1 MQEKF
6 NSLTNELNSN
16 NQAISEKLESVQAEN
31 AATREELLARIDTR
45 SRASTRAPAR
55 ATSPRQLAARLEE
68 LNMKMPELIPV
79 TKMPDQT
86 KDIKV
91 PDLRMP
97 METPRA
103 VYEEPR
109 LTMTEIFKDKQAA
122 DDFEEQNKL
131 RDKRKPAV
139 NKRDNTISSRET
151 FAAINRPGN
160 PVMKETF
167 TRTTPDNKARLSSP
181 LTLERCLVFER
192 DMLDFQQKYNVEVWY
207 TNYVD
212 NDLKYEIR
220 ARFELTDSNFYGLS
234 QQELHRCLSEMIA
247 PMTKEEFLSMLKK
260 AVRFSLPHG
269 YIPTEQNVVVFL
281 NQLLVYKEK
290 LIRTIEFLLL
300 HTDTDAPTP
309 YL

>member
-45 SRASTRAPAR
+45 SRASTRAPSR

-131 RDKRKPAV
+131 RDKRKLAV

-181 LTLERCLVFER
+181 LTLEKCLVFER
-192 DMLDFQQKYNVEVWY
+192 DKLDFQQNYNVEVRY

-212 NDLKYEIR
+212 NDPKYEIR
-220 ARFELTDSNFYGLS
+220 ARF
-234 QQELHRCLSEMIA
+234 
-247 PMTKEEFLSMLKK
+247 
-260 AVRFSLPHG
+260 
-269 YIPTEQNVVVFL
+269 
-281 NQLLVYKEK
+281 
-290 LIRTIEFLLL
+290 
-300 HTDTDAPTP
+300 
-309 YL
+309 